1 MERAL
6 AELVSGLARL
16 GCQITV
22 IGRSCECDVDHGVT
36 FVRVPGPRRPFV
48 IAYPWFLLVASLM
61 VARRRR
67 GVVQATGAIVLN
79 RVDSIAIHYC
89 HQAGMST
96 PSRESRLFRWHSQA
110 AGVMKRVTESACLRL
125 RRARVLVC
133 VSSGVADEI
142 ATYYPR
148 LASRVVTIPN
158 GVDVESFRPYLR
170 ARDAASLRAQLGIP
184 EGCLVAVF
192 VGGEWQ
198 RKGLRSALE
207 ALAQA
212 PMWTLVVAGTGD
224 EGAYRALAH
233 ELNVAESVYWLG
245 PVRDIPVVYELGDAF
260 VLPSRY
266 ETFSLVTYEAAASG
280 LPLLATPVHGV
291 RDLLRDGGNGFFIDE
306 GPASLAARLNQLGE
320 DASRRMRMG
329 EAARRDALRFG
340 WIQMCESQFELFRT
354 LARES
359 SKGRAH
365 VIAED
370 AI

>member
-1 MERAL
+1 
-6 AELVSGLARL
+6 
-16 GCQITV
+16 
-22 IGRSCECDVDHGVT
+22 
-36 FVRVPGPRRPFV
+36 
-48 IAYPWFLLVASLM
+48 
-61 VARRRR
+61 
-67 GVVQATGAIVLN
+67 
-79 RVDSIAIHYC
+79 
-89 HQAGMST
+89 
-96 PSRESRLFRWHSQA
+96 
-110 AGVMKRVTESACLRL
+110 
-125 RRARVLVC
+125 
-133 VSSGVADEI
+133 
-142 ATYYPR
+142 
-148 LASRVVTIPN
+148 
-158 GVDVESFRPYLR
+158 
-170 ARDAASLRAQLGIP
+170 
-184 EGCLVAVF
+184 VF

-224 EGAYRALAH
+224 ESAYRALAH

-291 RDLLRDGGNGFFIDE
+291 RDLVRDGENGFFIDE

-320 DASRRMRMG
+320 NASRRMRMG
-329 EAARRDALRFG
+329 EAARRDALQFG

-359 SKGRAH
+359 SRGRAH
-365 VIAED
+365 VIAAD
-370 AI
+370 TI